1 MSNIKTFNDYNE
13 KPVGIEPSYSIN
25 NNNNNNSN
33 SYNNN
38 YNNNNN
44 IYVSQTNEEGNLF
57 KYDKTCLTW
66 KCFTF
71 FIIIINILMFIFEM
85 IYYAAH
91 KKNGKICTFYNFQAL
106 YAPAVAHGHIQRL
119 FMPIFLHGSWHHLF
133 SNTIALLYGF
143 CLEKLIGHILF
154 IILYISSGFNGF
166 LFSGVVEKNSIG
178 LGASGCCFGIEGCI
192 LIFYIFNYKKINTF
206 AKITMAI
213 LCLYLI
219 YNILASFNVFGDNDF
234 TSSDGNK
241 ISWAGHLGGLLYGIF
256 LSIILLSN
264 KYDQDTLSAKCYYK
278 LRLFSIIFCI
288 LFPVLFFILI
298 FALNHKKSSSIGC

>member
-1 MSNIKTFNDYNE
+1 MSNIKTINDYNE
-13 KPVGIEPSYSIN
+13 KPVEVQPSYQVNDNYN
-25 NNNNNNSN
+25 NN

-38 YNNNNN
+38 YNNNLNA
-44 IYVSQTNEEGNLF
+44 SQTNENNNLF
-57 KYDKTCLTW
+57 KYDRSCITW
-66 KCFTF
+66 RCFTF

-85 IYYAAH
+85 IHYASH
-91 KKNGKICTFYNFQAL
+91 KKSGKICTFYKFQAL

-143 CLEKLIGHILF
+143 CLENLIGHLYF

-166 LFSGVVEKNSIG
+166 LFSGVIDKNSIG
-178 LGASGCCFGIEGCI
+178 LGASGSCFGIEGCI
-192 LIFYIFNYKKINTF
+192 LIFYLFNYKKINTY

-213 LCLYLI
+213 LCIYLI
-219 YNILASFNVFGDNDF
+219 YNILANFNVFGDYK
-234 TSSDGNK
+234 SSDGTK

-256 LSIILLSN
+256 LSVILLSN
-264 KYDQDTLSAKCYYK
+264 SYDQDTLSPRCYYK
-278 LRLFSIIFCI
+278 LRLTSIIFCV

-298 FALNHKKSSSIGC
+298 FAINHKKSATIGC